1 MEYYTTSD
9 GLHLLQDWGG
19 HYYPEKEYTKNTRI
33 AKNAARKLFL
43 SGALVFECGEKPRT
57 AAEFF
62 EGMPYTSTGIFAAIW
77 AGCNWQISNRGQK
90 NLYLDGIAITDEG
103 KAVAIWKEYN
113 EHGEETGEKHQI
125 I

>member
-1 MEYYTTSD
+1 METYTTSD

-19 HYYPEKEYTKNTRI
+19 HYYPEREYAKNTRI

-43 SGALVFECGEKPRT
+43 SGGLVFECGEKPRT

-62 EGMPYTSTGIFAAIW
+62 EGMPYTSAGIFAVVW
-77 AGCNWQISNRGQK
+77 ARCSWTISNRENK
-90 NLYLDGIAITDEG
+90 RLYLAGIAITDRG
-103 KAVAIWKEYN
+103 QAVAIWTEYN
-113 EHGEETGEKHQI
+113 ENGEEIDEKHQI